1 MLNTESETGL
11 NVLMSPEAMLQQDLS
26 DALAQG
32 DLRLVYQPLVRLSS
46 GKTIGYEALL
56 RWDHPKFGLILPTRF
71 VEAAEA
77 SGLIVPV
84 GAWVMRDACQEATL
98 WDNKLIVSVNVSAV
112 QISAPGFVEMVCAA
126 LAESGLSPAR
136 LEIEIT
142 ETALLDDEGAA
153 RDVLQTLRAMGI
165 RIALDDFGMG
175 HASFAY
181 LLAFPFDKIK
191 IDRKFICDI
200 AWRPESR
207 VIVEAVTDMAHKL
220 GIDVLAEG
228 IEEVDQLVIAK
239 LAGCE
244 LGQGLLLGEPRPA
257 KDHYRLRPVQP
268 PAPYRKLAVAT

>member
-1 MLNTESETGL
+1 MLKSKSSASQNTPI
-11 NVLMSPEAMLQQDLS
+11 SPDAELQHDLS

-32 DLRLVYQPLVRLSS
+32 ELRLVYQPLVRLSS

-84 GAWVMRDACQEATL
+84 GAWVMHAACLEAAC
-98 WDNKLIVSVNVSAV
+98 WDKKLIVSVNVSAV
-112 QISAPGFVEMVCAA
+112 QISAPGFVDMVCAA
-126 LAESGLSPAR
+126 LTDSGLSPAR

-142 ETALLDDEGAA
+142 ETALLDDEGVA

-181 LLAFPFDKIK
+181 LLAYPFDKIK
-191 IDRKFICDI
+191 LYRSFITDI

-207 VIVEAVTDMAHKL
+207 TVVEAVAGMARKL
-220 GIDVLAEG
+220 GIEVLAEG

-257 KDHYRLRPVQP
+257 KDHYRLQP
-268 PAPYRKLAVAT
+268 TQPLSPYRKLAVAA

>member
-26 DALAQG
+26 DALARG

-84 GAWVMRDACQEATL
+84 GAWVMRDACQEAAL
-98 WDNKLIVSVNVSAV
+98 WDNKLLVSVNVSAV

-126 LAESGLSPAR
+126 LADSGLSPAR

-142 ETALLDDEGAA
+142 ETALLDDENAA
-153 RDVLQTLRAMGI
+153 RDVLQALRAMGI
-165 RIALDDFGMG
+165 RIALDD
-175 HASFAY
+175 
-181 LLAFPFDKIK
+181 
-191 IDRKFICDI
+191 
-200 AWRPESR
+200 
-207 VIVEAVTDMAHKL
+207 
-220 GIDVLAEG
+220 
-228 IEEVDQLVIAK
+228 
-239 LAGCE
+239 
-244 LGQGLLLGEPRPA
+244 
-257 KDHYRLRPVQP
+257 
-268 PAPYRKLAVAT
+268 

>member
-1 MLNTESETGL
+1 MLKSKSSASQNTPF
-11 NVLMSPEAMLQQDLS
+11 SPDAELQHDLS

-32 DLRLVYQPLVRLSS
+32 ELRLVYQPLIRLSS

-56 RWDHPKFGLILPTRF
+56 RWDHPQFGLIMPTRF

-77 SGLIVPV
+77 SGLIVPA
-84 GAWVMRDACQEATL
+84 GAWVMQAACLEAAC
-98 WDNKLIVSVNVSAV
+98 WDKRLIVSVNVSAV
-112 QISAPGFVEMVCAA
+112 QISAPGFVDMVCAA
-126 LAESGLSPAR
+126 LTESGLSAAR
-136 LEIEIT
+136 LEIEVT
-142 ETALLDDEGAA
+142 ETALLDDEIVA

-191 IDRKFICDI
+191 IDRSFIADI

-207 VIVEAVTDMAHKL
+207 TIVEAVAGMARKL
-220 GIDVLAEG
+220 GIEVLAEG

-257 KDHYRLRPVQP
+257 KDHYRLQP
-268 PAPYRKLAVAT
+268 TQPLAPYRKLAVAA